1 MWPLRNKKWRVES
14 CVAAL
19 EMCSLWQCFH
29 CAIDRLYLQ
38 ELVWS
43 SFSDAVYPLGQK
55 KWRENMNL
63 LYLKKKSKT
72 LHGLSKWYS
81 VVLWVI
87 KDQIDWLSD
96 LKIRSLVF
104 AFVLNHDFIKY
115 PVGDLTA
122 KIIHAGD
129 AICKTVWTQEILFCG
144 APSRV
149 KSLIQWQLS

>member
-1 MWPLRNKKWRVES
+1 MESWILCGSITRNVLT
-14 CVAAL
+14 VAMFSLCHRQAL
-19 EMCSLWQCFH
+19 FARISLILIFRC
-29 CAIDRLYLQ
+29 CI
-38 ELVWS
+38 S
-43 SFSDAVYPLGQK
+43 LGAEK
-55 KWRENMNL
+55 MKRKYEFVV
-63 LYLKKKSKT
+63 LKKKSKT